1 MQDFYYYDW
10 TSSEWTLLSPGG
22 TSPFPRNSMLFG
34 AVPNGTSYRL
44 YLFGGYDGGERCNI
58 RPRVRSAVLA

>member
-1 MQDFYYYDW
+1 MQDFYCYDS

-44 YLFGGYDGGERCNI
+44 SLFGGYDGGERCNF
-58 RPRVRSAVLA
+58 RPWARSAVLA